1 MTFPPK
7 KQALLPIAIGAAA
20 GIINGL
26 FGAGGGLLLVPLLI
40 GVCKLPPKNAFAT
53 SLCVMLPLSIIS
65 LSVYWFRGNV
75 DFGGSWPYLI
85 GGVLGGI
92 GGGLL
97 MGRIDVKWLRLLLAG
112 FLLYGGVKAVMLW

>member
-1 MTFPPK
+1 MFSRSR
-7 KQALLPIAIGAAA
+7 QFLPLAIGAAA

-40 GVCKLPPKNAFAT
+40 SVCKLEPKNAFAT
-53 SLCVMLPLSIIS
+53 SLAVMLPLSLVS
-65 LSVYWFRGNV
+65 LSVHAFRGNV
-75 DFGGSWPYLI
+75 DWATAWPYAV

-97 MGRIDVKWLRLLLAG
+97 MNKIDVRWLRLALAA

>member
-1 MTFPPK
+1 MKK
-7 KQALLPIAIGAAA
+7 KQSPLLPNAIGAAA

-53 SLCVMLPLSIIS
+53 SLCITLPLSIVS
-65 LSVYWFRGNV
+65 LIVYWFRGNV
-75 DFGGSWPYLI
+75 DFSVSWPYLV
-85 GGVLGGI
+85 GGVIGGI

-97 MGRIDVKWLRLLLAG
+97 MNKIDVKWLRLLLAG